1 MAWEEEAH
9 VEQEDLE
16 EEDRFENNG
25 EEEEGASQGVASS
38 SRSTTVWLNFNSIYI
53 HFCMK

>member
-1 MAWEEEAH
+1 

-16 EEDRFENNG
+16 EEDRFENNSE

-38 SRSTTVWLNFNSIYI
+38 SRSTIVWLNFNSIYI